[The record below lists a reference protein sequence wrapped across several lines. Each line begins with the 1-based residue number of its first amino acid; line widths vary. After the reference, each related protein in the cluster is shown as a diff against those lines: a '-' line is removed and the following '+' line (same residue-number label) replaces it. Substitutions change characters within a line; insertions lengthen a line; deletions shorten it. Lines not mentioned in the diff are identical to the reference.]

1 MKLSNLAKVLRA
13 AGLTVV
19 EMPGWATRGYEGQ
32 DLAGVRGIL
41 WHHTATN
48 RAAYAKSNAPTV
60 QMTMNGRSDL
70 AGPLCNITFGRDG
83 TVYLVAA
90 GLANHAGKGIAPGI
104 PRNTGNYYL
113 IGIEMESSGIAPWDW
128 TEDQIRVA
136 PYLGAALELAYL
148 QGIPE
153 EDRLQLGHKE
163 YSSEG
168 KIDPAGWP
176 GDMDGLRAAINAVL
190 NGSAAIA
197 PQGTTVKPTPAVK
210 KESEVPKYTRVS
222 TPPVKR
228 RLAKDK
234 PITLVTDASNAKTLN
249 LAVLGLGH
257 YDVDLFL
264 NGSGLPAGETLTVQF
279 AVIPTGGKSSGYFRE
294 EIHGSADG
302 TFSGRARFKGPILAA
317 SRLEV
322 TVVSSREDA
331 YLEGAAADVYAW
343 ADAK

>member
-19 EMPGWATRGYEGQ
+19 EMPGWASRGYTPPGGAAL
-32 DLAGVRGIL
+32 DLVEVRGIL

-48 RAAYAKSNAPTV
+48 RAAYATSNAPTV

-90 GLANHAGKGIAPGI
+90 GLANHAGRGYAPGI
-104 PRNTGNYYL
+104 PKDAGNYYL

-128 TEDQIRVA
+128 TADQIRVA
-136 PYLGAALELAYL
+136 PYLGAALERAYL

-153 EDRLQLGHKE
+153 DERLQLGHKE

-176 GDMDGLRAAINAVL
+176 GDMDGLRAAINTVL

-197 PQGTTVKPTPAVK
+197 PQSTTTQKRIFQHMTPQEEAEVLKAARAVNRYLNAPTGDIPAKTVTAFMKEEIQRKGGTRSGTTNPRAIL
-210 KESEVPKYTRVS
+210 EYS
-222 TPPVKR
+222 
-228 RLAKDK
+228 D
-234 PITLVTDASNAKTLN
+234 SNF
-249 LAVLGLGH
+249 
-257 YDVDLFL
+257 D
-264 NGSGLPAGETLTVQF
+264 
-279 AVIPTGGKSSGYFRE
+279 
-294 EIHGSADG
+294 
-302 TFSGRARFKGPILAA
+302 
-317 SRLEV
+317 
-322 TVVSSREDA
+322 
-331 YLEGAAADVYAW
+331 AAAGTTQA
-343 ADAK
+343 AK